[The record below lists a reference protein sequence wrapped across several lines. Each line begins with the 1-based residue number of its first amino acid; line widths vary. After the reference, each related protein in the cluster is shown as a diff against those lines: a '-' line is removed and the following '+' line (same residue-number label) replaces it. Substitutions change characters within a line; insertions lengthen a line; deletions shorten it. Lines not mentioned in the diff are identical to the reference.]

1 MTNLTQNQ
9 IKTLLKPFKREVA
22 MSDLQKV
29 LILLDPLSNP
39 QFDVEYQGSKL
50 QIHVNNSPVVDTLLS
65 AD

>member
-1 MTNLTQNQ
+1 
-9 IKTLLKPFKREVA
+9 